1 MGEGGGC
8 RGRMEPKREG
18 WMEGGIDGGREGGGF
33 RVQAS
38 QQDILFELPN
48 TISSNKKGE
57 TFEIISHRRDTETL
71 IVTLARGQG

>member
-1 MGEGGGC
+1 MELREKEEEGGR
-8 RGRMEPKREG
+8 RGRMEP
-18 WMEGGIDGGREGGGF
+18 GGVGERF

>member
-1 MGEGGGC
+1 MELREGREGGH
-8 RGRMEPKREG
+8 RGRMEP
-18 WMEGGIDGGREGGGF
+18 GGELGERF